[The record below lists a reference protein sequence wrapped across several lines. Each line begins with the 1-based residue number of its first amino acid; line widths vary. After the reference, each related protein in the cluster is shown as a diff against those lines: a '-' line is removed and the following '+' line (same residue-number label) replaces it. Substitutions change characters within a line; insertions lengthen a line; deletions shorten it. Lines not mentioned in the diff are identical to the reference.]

1 MSFISL
7 AMTYRDIVID
17 SDCNFDDFIDDA
29 SELTFDPSHYTYVFI
44 NGEPVQLGLVEI
56 DD

>member
-7 AMTYRDIVID
+7 PMTYRDIVID
-17 SDCNFDDFIDDA
+17 ADACFDDLIDDA
-29 SELTFDPSHYTYVFI
+29 SDLTFDPSHYTYVFI
-44 NGEPVQLGLVEI
+44 NGEPVQLGLAEL